1 MARDF
6 GNYLWPVVS
15 FFAVGIAQQPLLMGV
30 TLPLAAVS
38 FTGISS
44 SSEPSTDSAAT
55 PWIATSPIGVIDGV
69 LAVACLGGLLLA
81 YFADKQ
87 LFRYMAEKPT
97 PLLNTGVWSWSRHP
111 NYCGE
116 ISFWTAFGL
125 FAVRCGHSWMLVG
138 TGVNTACLVMV
149 AGMTEKRM
157 LGNWPAKRKKLYE
170 EYIAA
175 TPCIFPTLGSV
186 CRPKTKAE

>member
-1 MARDF
+1 M
-6 GNYLWPVVS
+6 LPSLSCVS
-15 FFAVGIAQQPLLMGV
+15 
-30 TLPLAAVS
+30 
-38 FTGISS
+38 
-44 SSEPSTDSAAT
+44 
-55 PWIATSPIGVIDGV
+55 VICV
-69 LAVACLGGLLLA
+69 
-81 YFADKQ
+81 
-87 LFRYMAEKPT
+87 
-97 PLLNTGVWSWSRHP
+97 
-111 NYCGE
+111 YC
-116 ISFWTAFGL
+116 IVRALQL

-186 CRPKTKAE
+186 CRSKTKAA